1 MQLPDNQQLGP
12 TKSICAVSFSAT
24 EIAFVGLDDNV
35 SSIFVDKFSYNRDNL
50 VSIIDIVRD
59 SCNVGSWLIHP
70 RSEDNPIIRFLTHN
84 PADETRGLT
93 TQAVKAGVWRP
104 DVAMDLIYKHL
115 IVNKSTVGAVQ
126 EQQQQPNHG
135 TASSSLYIYLSSVVN
150 LRDEMIGKSTFVITT
165 VQCLPPCYITLV

>member
-35 SSIFVDKFSYNRDNL
+35 SSVFVDKFSYNRDNL
-50 VSIIDIVRD
+50 VPIIDIVRD
-59 SCNVGSWLIHP
+59 SCNVGTWLIHP
-70 RSEDNPIIRFLTHN
+70 RGEDNPIIRFLTHN

-93 TQAVKAGVWRP
+93 THAVKAGVWRP
-104 DVAMDLIYKHL
+104 EVAMDLIYKHL
-115 IVNKSTVGAVQ
+115 IVNQSAVGAA
-126 EQQQQPNHG
+126 QQQQRQPNHG
-135 TASSSLYIYLSSVVN
+135 AASSSLYIYLSSVVN

-165 VQCLPPCYITLV
+165 AQCLPPNCITPI